1 MELTPLTPKY
11 APPDEQTSTAL
22 VPMATT
28 PLRRTGSELPP
39 VCLSLSSSTPI
50 GLRVY
55 LDEFARQLTVQK
67 PTSTTART
75 YFKRGRYFITWLEQ
89 GRDSHLRRLDRV
101 CLETYRAYLD
111 QRFSN
116 LRTKNGYLTAIRQF
130 LTWLVP
136 LHPGLVNP
144 ADFVQ
149 GWTCSRQH
157 TRRHLPVEDA
167 KALLVALETDPRKTV
182 EQQARN
188 VAMAYLMLKTGLRT
202 IEVSRARIEH
212 LQEHVPGEK
221 WRLWVHGKG
230 RASADES
237 VQVLKKVHECIQTYL
252 ALRSK
257 PLQGSDPLFASTA
270 CYDRGGNVVTPA
282 GKRLSTR
289 AIHRIITEGL
299 LLAGVKK
306 PGIVV
311 HSLRHS
317 TPTFALLN
325 DANPT
330 RVQKMMRHQHYA
342 TTEIYVE
349 EVQKLLEGA
358 EEAVTQI

>member
-1 MELTPLTPKY
+1 M
-11 APPDEQTSTAL
+11 DL
-22 VPMATT
+22 VPAISDIGPPYPTKPTTLVPLATT
-28 PLRRTGSELPP
+28 GVRRAGWELPP
-39 VCLSLSSSTPI
+39 VCLHLSSSTLI
-50 GLRVY
+50 GLGVY
-55 LDEFARQLTVQK
+55 LDEFSRQLSMGN
-67 PTSTTART
+67 PTATTAAT
-75 YFKRGRYFITWLEQ
+75 YLKRGRTFVAWLEQ
-89 GRDSHLRRLDRV
+89 ERDQHHRRLDRA

-111 QRFSN
+111 QRFPN
-116 LRTKNGYLTAIRQF
+116 PRTKNGYLTAVRQF
-130 LTWLVP
+130 LTFLVRY
-136 LHPGLVNP
+136 HPGLVNP
-144 ADFVQ
+144 AELVQ
-149 GWTCSRQH
+149 GWSCSRTH

-167 KALLVALETDPRKTV
+167 KALLATLESDPRKS
-182 EQQARN
+182 ELQRARN

-212 LQEHVPGEK
+212 LQEQVPGQT

-230 RASADES
+230 RGSADEY
-237 VQVLKKVHECIQTYL
+237 VQLLREVHERIQAYVSQRPGP
-252 ALRSK
+252 LR
-257 PLQGSDPLFASTA
+257 GSDPLFASTA
-270 CYDRGGNVVTPA
+270 CVDRGGNVVTEA
-282 GKRLSTR
+282 GKPLSTR
-289 AIHRIITEGL
+289 AINRIITEGL

-330 RVQKMMRHQHYA
+330 RVQKMMRHKHYA

>member
-1 MELTPLTPKY
+1 MDLVPAMPDLV
-11 APPDEQTSTAL
+11 PPQPTQPTAL
-22 VPMATT
+22 VPLVTT
-28 PLRRTGSELPP
+28 GLKRGGGELPP
-39 VCLSLSSSTPI
+39 VCLLLSSSTLI

-55 LDEFARQLTVQK
+55 LEEFTRQLAAEH
-67 PTSTTART
+67 PSATTAAT
-75 YFKRGRYFITWLEQ
+75 YLKRGRAFVTWLEQ
-89 GRDSHLRRLDRV
+89 GKETHHRRLDRT
-101 CLETYRAYLD
+101 CLEAYRAWLD
-111 QRFSN
+111 QRFPN
-116 LRTKNGYLTAIRQF
+116 PRTKNGYLVAVRQF
-130 LTWLVP
+130 LSFLARYN
-136 LHPGLVNP
+136 PGLVNP
-144 ADFVQ
+144 AEFVQ
-149 GWTCSRQH
+149 GWSCSRTH
-157 TRRHLPVEDA
+157 TRRHLPVEEA
-167 KALLVALETDPRKTV
+167 KALLAALASDPRKSAL
-182 EQQARN
+182 QRARN

-230 RASADES
+230 RTTADES
-237 VQVLKKVHECIQTYL
+237 VQVLKEVYEKIQAYL
-252 ALRSK
+252 VFRPR
-257 PLQGSDPLFASTA
+257 PLKGSDPLFATTA
-270 CYDRGGNVVTPA
+270 CFDRGGNVVTPA
-282 GKRLSTR
+282 GRPLSTR
-289 AIHRIITEGL
+289 AINRIITEGL
-299 LLAGVKK
+299 ILAGVKK

-330 RVQKMMRHQHYA
+330 RVQKMMRHKHYA